1 MSNIQR
7 QVFISYAAHDPD
19 WPLEVIEAVASSI
32 REAGISVSLD
42 LWHQRDAGRFLSL
55 SEWRGWMDDAT
66 RSSTHIVCLVS
77 LHYLNLWERRPEN
90 AVGSGV
96 AFESI
101 RLIQG
106 LYLGKQRNRGR
117 IITLRRENDGYDS
130 IPQDLTLDCPAYKWP
145 DGSRALLSH
154 LAAAVVSLSAPFEES
169 TRTQSRTDDV
179 ATVTAPLLVTELD
192 GLQYPDSTEE
202 DYSAGT
208 AHFSDVSSIAEEV
221 TSAAEYVAVAGAD
234 VAEISVEIEA
244 HGIDTP
250 GVTPPAIEV
259 EQEKT
264 VATHPK
270 RIIPPLLDTSGMW
283 PAEDQWRA
291 PIGDFPP
298 PWASAWG
305 DDPYGLWA
313 DLTVNGVT
321 QRMRW
326 IEPSGPEGF
335 WMGSTKKERAA
346 IKDKIVRD
354 WADQN
359 ESAPHREVVEHG
371 FWLAD
376 TPCTQAFWTAVVG
389 ENPSN
394 FSDRPDAAERPV
406 ENVTWTTVMDQFIT
420 HFAQSPDWGAEGR
433 MCLPSEVEWEYAAR
447 AGTRTAYWWSDLPD
461 DMRAN
466 WGRLRGGTTPVK
478 DYAPNPWG
486 LYDMHGNVWEW
497 CSDVWHPR
505 RDAPEAPLD
514 EDVRVVRGGS
524 WFFHP
529 GGARAAY
536 CGRWLR
542 WAEFRFLG
550 FRFALRSSRGPGGRG
565 VGAGR

>member
-1 MSNIQR
+1 MSDIQR

-19 WPLEVIEAVASSI
+19 WPLEVIEAVASLI

-66 RSSTHIVCLVS
+66 RSSTRIVCLVS

-117 IITLRRENDGYDS
+117 IITLRRENVGYDS
-130 IPQDLTLDCPAYKWP
+130 IPQDLTLDCPAYQWP

-179 ATVTAPLLVTELD
+179 EAATESLLVTELG

-208 AHFSDVSSIAEEV
+208 VHFSDVSSVSSMSEEV

-250 GVTPPAIEV
+250 GVTPPSIEV

-270 RIIPPLLDTSGMW
+270 RIIPPSLDTSGMW
-283 PAEDQWRA
+283 PAEDQWRT

-313 DLTVNGVT
+313 DLTVNGAT

-335 WMGSTKKERAA
+335 WMGSPRAERDA
-346 IKDKIVRD
+346 IKEKEPRRSLEGEHDPRL
-354 WADQN
+354 
-359 ESAPHREVVEHG
+359 VVVSKG

-376 TPCTQAFWTAVVG
+376 TLCTQAFWHAVTG
-389 ENPSN
+389 SNPSH
-394 FSDRPDAAERPV
+394 FYDRPDASERPIEQV
-406 ENVTWTTVMDQFIT
+406 SWDVVNEQFIARFT
-420 HFAQSPDWGAEGR
+420 TTPDWGTADR
-433 MCLPSEVEWEYAAR
+433 LCLPTEIQWEYAAR
-447 AGTRTAYWWSDLPD
+447 AGTRMAYWWGDTPND
-461 DMRAN
+461 DHAN
-466 WGRLRGGTTPVK
+466 WGVRHGGTTPVHR
-478 DYAPNPWG
+478 YPPNPWG
-486 LYDMHGNVWEW
+486 LFDMHGNVWEW
-497 CSDVWHPR
+497 CADVWESGRWGGPGK
-505 RDAPEAPLD
+505 DA
-514 EDVRVVRGGS
+514 RVVRGGS
-524 WFFHP
+524 WVALP
-529 GGARAAY
+529 GLARAAY
-536 CGRWLR
+536 RSWRLCGSSHQSR
-542 WAEFRFLG
+542 G
-550 FRFALRSSRGPGGRG
+550 FRFALRP
-565 VGAGR
+565 ADWPET

>member
-1 MSNIQR
+1 MSDIQR
-7 QVFISYAAHDPD
+7 RVFISYAAHDPD

-42 LWHQRDAGRFLSL
+42 LWHQRDASRFLSL
-55 SEWRGWMDDAT
+55 SEWRDWMDDAIH
-66 RSSTHIVCLVS
+66 RSAHIVCLVS
-77 LHYLNLWERRPEN
+77 PHYLNLWERRPEN

-154 LAAAVVSLSAPFEES
+154 LAAAVVSLSDLFEES

-179 ATVTAPLLVTELD
+179 EAATESLLVTELG

-208 AHFSDVSSIAEEV
+208 AHFSDVSSIVEEV

-250 GVTPPAIEV
+250 GVSLQAIEV

-264 VATHPK
+264 VAAQPK
-270 RIIPPLLDTSGMW
+270 RVIPPSLGTSGLW
-283 PAEDQWRA
+283 PAEDEWRA
-291 PIGDFPP
+291 PFGDFPP
-298 PWASAWG
+298 RWASAWG

-313 DLTVNGVT
+313 DLTVNGAT

-335 WMGSTKKERAA
+335 WMGSTQNERKA
-346 IKDKIVRD
+346 IKDKQIREC
-354 WADQN
+354 AIQN
-359 ESAPHREVVEHG
+359 EHEPRRELVKHG
-371 FWLAD
+371 LWLAD

-389 ENPSN
+389 ENPSH
-394 FSDRPDAAERPV
+394 FHDRPDAAQRPV
-406 ENVTWTTVMDQFIT
+406 ENVSWDDVMTQFISR
-420 HFAQSPDWGAEGR
+420 FAQTSEWGTEER
-433 MCLPSEVEWEYAAR
+433 LCLPNEAQWEYAAR
-447 AGTRTAYWWSDLPD
+447 AGTRTAYWWGDEPD
-461 DMRAN
+461 
-466 WGRLRGGTTPVK
+466 GRLVNWHKLRMGTSRVK
-478 DYAPNPWG
+478 DYSPNPWG
-486 LYDMHGNVWEW
+486 LFDVHGNVWEW
-497 CSDVWHPR
+497 CADVWQPHR
-505 RDAPEAPLD
+505 GASGGGLD
-514 EDVRVVRGGS
+514 EDARVVRGGS
-524 WFFHP
+524 WVYNP
-529 GGARAAY
+529 GVARAAY
-536 CGRWLR
+536 RDGRPCWFTTQTR
-542 WAEFRFLG
+542 G
-550 FRFALRSSRGPGGRG
+550 FRFALRSPSGPEARPGR
-565 VGAGR
+565 AGR